1 MSHAVLVGAL
11 FVTTLYACGEK
22 PQPMVP
28 DGPEMDPDA
37 AIYQEPQDL
46 NAESD
51 AG

>member
-1 MSHAVLVGAL
+1 MSQAAALL
-11 FVTTLYACGEK
+11 FVLALIACGEK

-37 AIYQEPQDL
+37 AIYQDDPADPP
-46 NAESD
+46 D